1 MEAELIIEEIRKLYK
16 RGYPDYDM
24 QPIVLEDLEGIPRGR
39 VAHGDSLIFCCRRGE
54 REVQLTRAFVE
65 EDYDEHQVR
74 RFDRLTFVPFTLYH
88 RRFSSLPIAFPPVRV
103 EETLG
108 EVVAQHGLRQVRIA
122 ESEKFNHVTF
132 FFNGGRNKPFPGE
145 KDIQIPTPKAV
156 DFSEVPELS
165 IGEVTKNAIE
175 SLRGNRYHL
184 VVVNFANGDIMGHV
198 DDREANLR
206 CAQTLDKHLG
216 LLLGAASTNGYTS
229 VITAD
234 HGVFERMTKRD
245 GTSSLSHT
253 RNPVPLFLV
262 GLDEPSRAIALR
274 EGGTLANIAPTVLEI
289 MNLPK
294 PKSMTHESLIQYE
307 GKDGKGFSKGSRR
320 KVLLIILD
328 GCGVGRKDET
338 NPLFVAHTPVLDDL
352 IKNVPY
358 TELAA
363 SGEAVGLM
371 KGKNGNSESG
381 HMNIAAGRIVLQD
394 DVRIE
399 QAIRDG
405 SFYENEAFLLAI
417 KNAKENNG
425 SLHLLTMLS
434 KGSSHGSMD
443 YALELLQL
451 AGRERLRRVFVHLIF
466 DGRSTERG
474 KTPALLSEFSK
485 DMIDIGVG
493 RIVTGMGR
501 GYALDRDGNYLGKTK
516 VAYDALVFGKGR
528 KIRVPIRG

>member
-1 MEAELIIEEIRKLYK
+1 
-16 RGYPDYDM
+16 
-24 QPIVLEDLEGIPRGR
+24 
-39 VAHGDSLIFCCRRGE
+39 
-54 REVQLTRAFVE
+54 
-65 EDYDEHQVR
+65 
-74 RFDRLTFVPFTLYH
+74 
-88 RRFSSLPIAFPPVRV
+88 
-103 EETLG
+103 
-108 EVVAQHGLRQVRIA
+108 
-122 ESEKFNHVTF
+122 
-132 FFNGGRNKPFPGE
+132 
-145 KDIQIPTPKAV
+145 
-156 DFSEVPELS
+156 
-165 IGEVTKNAIE
+165 
-175 SLRGNRYHL
+175 
-184 VVVNFANGDIMGHV
+184 
-198 DDREANLR
+198 
-206 CAQTLDKHLG
+206 
-216 LLLGAASTNGYTS
+216 
-229 VITAD
+229 
-234 HGVFERMTKRD
+234 
-245 GTSSLSHT
+245 
-253 RNPVPLFLV
+253 
-262 GLDEPSRAIALR
+262 
-274 EGGTLANIAPTVLEI
+274 
-289 MNLPK
+289 
-294 PKSMTHESLIQYE
+294 
-307 GKDGKGFSKGSRR
+307 
-320 KVLLIILD
+320 VLLIILD

-381 HMNIAAGRIVLQD
+381 HMNIATGRIVLQD